1 MMSTSSS
8 FISTDEDRSPND
20 CSPDPAN
27 MHSLPN
33 SMGNAT
39 DTMTGLFKSF
49 LRLSVALVVLAGLST
64 GAAMGQ
70 IHVDASASGSSEDG
84 SQSDPYLRI
93 ADAIADANQA
103 TNQGT
108 IGPDEVRIASGDYPG
123 ESNGAVLN
131 SGDPI
136 PPVGTGDDGNDNDV
150 DFRTWEGQ
158 GTATFDNDRT
168 IVLGNDLAVGDPQD
182 PQTTAGGEDLTLD
195 TGFTLQFETEES
207 LRLAAADGGPSSDI
221 KGAGEVNVVGAGDFT
236 VAVVNPSTSVT
247 SVTASIRAL
256 RFDRSGNTLSIVRA
270 PSDPG
275 ITADLEINDAGNS
288 EEPVFAVTGGE
299 VSLQDDVDLI
309 YTRTGLGTGVTQDT
323 EFNLRGS
330 DGMSGS
336 GSLVFEEIDN
346 GSNDPEFEARGAVD
360 VELQVNIDNIPDGD
374 PAQVDSSGFEMQFT
388 SIGNSGETNTFSTET
403 GSDPDSLK
411 APNLSTIRGDLEID
425 DVTSQGDAVAVFE
438 MPVLEEIGGGLD
450 VRGGNTNLPSPLM
463 SFGTGLT
470 VGGNS
475 VFTASP
481 VVTFNGATT
490 FEGDV
495 DITGNSA
502 NGQIN
507 FSAPSSGTVVSSV
520 EGDFQFGGAGFVNLA
535 TGSGGGDHNLELNG
549 STVTH
554 VGANSNHLVQNNESR
569 VIFAGGSQTLD
580 TRNAP
585 FELDRVTVRSSAS
598 LDINPAASP
607 NPLQINQEL
616 RLESGNL
623 LANGLLDMSGATLIR
638 SSTSSETG
646 RLQDGT
652 SNIAYTGTV
661 SSADTPFRIEYVGS
675 ANIPTG
681 DELLP
686 ASADSSE
693 RTVGQFVVDFEVDDA
708 TTTLATDY
716 LYTVTSSLEILTGD
730 LAFSTNS
737 SLRLANQSAFV
748 RGDGRLIT
756 EDVADPADAL
766 LFPNVADANAG
777 TDGIDLVYVNTTD
790 IEVGIEFPNTSSAF
804 TSNPENVV
812 RNVFVHPGQE
822 NEGDVTLR
830 DQSGVQSTYRLNG
843 NFVHGAGTF
852 DFNGQN
858 LEADAQN
865 GAKIFAI
872 VDSASVNPT
881 DASTLRFIGPD
892 YQEVAGVHQPT
903 AMGNNKANTYNL
915 PTTVVE
921 KDPTGGRA
929 TIAFR
934 VLSNP
939 MNKTNGIQI
948 NGDFRVEEAGKDLS
962 AQPAEGF
969 LAGQLDEF
977 TVTENFTQNAGSGVI
992 VANSSFEVT
1001 NGDLTKA
1008 TNDSSTVLISA
1019 AGERID
1025 VGGDVTHTGATDSLF
1040 VNSTTAEGGLVMWT
1054 VGTSNESTIDIGG
1067 SVTQDDGYMS
1077 MATTVGTPSFT
1088 PQVNVDGDVTV
1099 NGGQFLFDNPFNSG
1113 PVASEEVNIGGELAV
1128 NGGQFS
1134 SNFLPWSN
1142 INRRETLA
1150 AGALTV
1156 GTGAGAGGAAKA
1168 DVAEQPEGIVASL
1181 YAGRDSYGD
1190 VEDDESFS
1198 DIGGNFP
1205 GISETDDGTETDSS
1219 GTGVEFSASL
1229 EGVSNPFASEEE
1241 TESSLS
1247 ASLAPSRSGPAAKS
1261 AHEGDYD
1268 RFDIGG
1274 ATTIETNG
1282 RFLLGAHSLEVGG
1295 DFTFEGQGD
1304 LTTNNSTEPQTG
1316 LAGLVTFD
1324 SDSEQ
1329 AITVGDGPNQYL
1341 HGVAVDGEEGINLQ
1355 TSLTLSRASTDT
1367 TNTVPDQFDRA
1378 FGTLFLERGNVVT
1391 GEDSLKITQPTP
1403 TTNNDL
1409 EQALNAD
1416 EISANGTAAPQSPV
1430 IGGTRNSHIEGA
1442 LQRAVEDQGG
1452 STGGFVTD
1460 GYIYPLGDGENY
1472 NGIVLQLP
1480 TDLGD
1485 TQTFTVRTVEAPG
1498 IELPENLTSEGVDSD
1513 GNRITLDLNVQTR
1526 PYYEIGFTGEEPDE
1540 DFNIRAIAGELSGA
1554 TIDDIKQMRLVQFDT
1569 TASEVQEAGRYDF
1582 TGDPNDD
1589 ATRGPNS
1596 FVSSV
1601 PNIIHE
1607 GVDLREGTVIGL
1619 ASDTEYNLLGPG
1631 APSFTAVPSDQ
1642 DLNVGESAEVT
1653 FTAEDS
1659 NTDVADLNF
1668 STSGDVNVSS
1678 SSKSGNDF
1686 TVTVEP
1692 DSADAEESFV
1702 QGGADNALD
1711 LTVEVTDD
1719 VNNTT
1724 SVTAGVTVGLQN
1736 GDANSSGSVNT
1747 ADAGVALDAFL
1758 ENVSLTPVQTDAAD
1772 QNDDGSVTP
1781 FDAAEI
1787 LQIALGGSSAQV
1799 AKADDASAGTVVI
1812 GDADRSDGTITLPV
1826 ELAGDAENVRSVAVE
1841 VTLDGASQQEVK
1853 NVATNLPSGWIAD
1866 HESSADGTLKIGMA
1880 GSSALS
1886 AGEIATIQL
1895 QGADD
1900 PADETSGTFRLNG
1913 SDAQDLE
1920 VQVSPES
1927 FALNGNYPNPFSTA
1941 TTISYDLKEA
1951 ANVSIEVYDILGRKV
1966 GTLVNKKQSAG
1977 SYEVT
1982 LNRGSGLGAQMS
1994 SGVYVYRIKA
2004 GDFTASE
2011 KMTVVR

>member
-1 MMSTSSS
+1 MSTS
-8 FISTDEDRSPND
+8 FPVSTDFSVSTDDCSPDAHD
-20 CSPDPAN
+20 CSPDPAD
-27 MHSLPN
+27 MHSLTN
-33 SMGNAT
+33 SMGNVT
-39 DTMTGLFKSF
+39 DTMTGFFNSF
-49 LRLSVALVVLAGLST
+49 LRLSVALVVLVGLSAGPALGQTYIDPSEPGSGGT
-64 GAAMGQ
+64 GTSGNPYESQQFQQALQDATSGNNVLVVVGSGAVNNTDVTKTTYFQTTSGTDTQADAQPITMEPDGAGPVTLELDKDYKVYPTAGGPLTLDNVNLEFPGNQ
-70 IHVDASASGSSEDG
+70 ISLILNTNGTGVQTASGSD
-84 SQSDPYLRI
+84 
-93 ADAIADANQA
+93 
-103 TNQGT
+103 
-108 IGPDEVRIASGDYPG
+108 PG
-123 ESNGAVLN
+123 EGVIEFTGDGEIEMLGNNPGSVDEYYVERLRVSNGATLTYSPQRPQSEPVDALSQGVAGSSPLLEITDGSAVSTVNANQFIHGFLPNLN
-131 SGDPI
+131 SSDTKAEIAGRIENAQDFFFTPRNTGPSTSFTVEGEGEIAAPLRFNGRNTNASHETTFEQTLIGNNGFSVIGASGNNAGIVKFPNLSEVQASINVRSGSEVEFGD
-136 PPVGTGDDGNDNDV
+136 VGGTSGAGSLTITNELRVRGSASSVTIAEDLPLTVEGPYNQSAGSGLYQADATFNGDVEITGGTVDFDAPASLNSDPSQTTLIAGGGTEVNFNAPGVIGGSEINGSLDFASGEIKLGDDTGNGNGLHNLTINEDAT
-150 DFRTWEGQ
+150 FRFG
-158 GTATFDNDRT
+158 GVSPVFTFDND
-168 IVLGNDLAVGDPQD
+168 GDEEENELRV
-182 PQTTAGGEDLTLD
+182 AG
-195 TGFTLQFETEES
+195 
-207 LRLAAADGGPSSDI
+207 
-221 KGAGEVNVVGAGDFT
+221 
-236 VAVVNPSTSVT
+236 TS
-247 SVTASIRAL
+247 
-256 RFDRSGNTLSIVRA
+256 
-270 PSDPG
+270 
-275 ITADLEINDAGNS
+275 
-288 EEPVFAVTGGE
+288 
-299 VSLQDDVDLI
+299 
-309 YTRTGLGTGVTQDT
+309 
-323 EFNLRGS
+323 GS
-330 DGMSGS
+330 DLDILGGGGGS
-336 GSLVFEEIDN
+336 GFSL
-346 GSNDPEFEARGAVD
+346 A
-360 VELQVNIDNIPDGD
+360 
-374 PAQVDSSGFEMQFT
+374 
-388 SIGNSGETNTFSTET
+388 
-403 GSDPDSLK
+403 
-411 APNLSTIRGDLEID
+411 
-425 DVTSQGDAVAVFE
+425 
-438 MPVLEEIGGGLD
+438 
-450 VRGGNTNLPSPLM
+450 
-463 SFGTGLT
+463 
-470 VGGNS
+470 
-475 VFTASP
+475 
-481 VVTFNGATT
+481 
-490 FEGDV
+490 
-495 DITGNSA
+495 
-502 NGQIN
+502 
-507 FSAPSSGTVVSSV
+507 
-520 EGDFQFGGAGFVNLA
+520 
-535 TGSGGGDHNLELNG
+535 
-549 STVTH
+549 
-554 VGANSNHLVQNNESR
+554 
-569 VIFAGGSQTLD
+569 
-580 TRNAP
+580 
-585 FELDRVTVRSSAS
+585 RVTVQSSANITANPS
-598 LDINPAASP
+598 SNFLDITDR
-607 NPLQINQEL
+607 L
-616 RLESGNL
+616 RLEDGYL
-623 LANGLLDMSGATLIR
+623 RANGRLDMSGGTTLIR

-646 RLQDGT
+646 RLEDGT
-652 SNIAYTGTV
+652 SNIAYTGTG

-675 ANIPTG
+675 DNIPTG

-693 RTVGQFVVDFEVDDA
+693 RTVGEFVVDSEVDVA
-708 TTTLATDY
+708 TTLATDY
-716 LYTVTSSLEILTGD
+716 LYTVTSSLEIRAGD
-730 LAFSTNS
+730 LAFSDDS
-737 SLRLANQSAFV
+737 SLRLANLSTFV

-756 EDVADPADAL
+756 EELVDPDEALRFPDVADGDA
-766 LFPNVADANAG
+766 G
-777 TDGIDLVYVNTTD
+777 SDGIDLEYVNDDTD
-790 IEVGIEFPNTSSAF
+790 VEVGIEFPDTDQD
-804 TSNPENVV
+804 ENVV
-812 RNVFVHPGQE
+812 RDVSVHGSQEFDGNVA
-822 NEGDVTLR
+822 LR
-830 DQSGVQSTYRLNG
+830 DQSGGQSTYRLNG
-843 NFVHGAGTF
+843 DFALGAGTF

-858 LEADAQN
+858 LEANAQS
-865 GAKIFAI
+865 GAETFAI
-872 VDSASVNPT
+872 ADSASVDFTPGE
-881 DASTLRFIGPD
+881 SSLRFVGPD
-892 YQEVAGVHQPT
+892 NHAVLGVNQS
-903 AMGNNKANTYNL
+903 GDANAFDL

-921 KDPTGGRA
+921 KDPANGDA
-929 TIAFR
+929 TIAFG
-934 VLSNP
+934 VFNNP
-939 MNKTNGIQI
+939 PGETNGFEI
-948 NGDFRVEEAGKDLS
+948 NENFVVESAGNDLS
-962 AQPAEGF
+962 ATEGF
-969 LAGQLDEF
+969 FGLQLDEF

-1001 NGDLTKA
+1001 NGDLTK
-1008 TNDSSTVLISA
+1008 STADTSTTLLAA
-1019 AGERID
+1019 AGNRIG
-1025 VGGDVTHTGATDSLF
+1025 VGGDVTHSGATDSLF
-1040 VNSTTAEGGLVMWT
+1040 VNNIGSGVEGGLVMWT
-1054 VGTSNESTIDIGG
+1054 VGTSDESTIDIGG
-1067 SVTQDDGYMS
+1067 SVTQEDGYAS
-1077 MATTVGTPSFT
+1077 MATTFGTQSFT
-1088 PQVNVDGDVTV
+1088 PQVNVGGDVTV
-1099 NGGQFLFDNPFNSG
+1099 NGGQFLFDNPFNVG
-1113 PVASEEVNIGGELAV
+1113 PVASELVDIEGELAV
-1128 NGGQFS
+1128 NEGQFS
-1134 SNFLPWSN
+1134 GNLLPYSN

-1156 GTGAGAGGAAKA
+1156 GTDAEAEGNAKA
-1168 DVAEQPEGIVASL
+1168 DVAEQPEDIVASL

-1190 VEDDESFS
+1190 LDDEETFS
-1198 DIGGNFP
+1198 DIGGSFP
-1205 GISETDDGTETDSS
+1205 EVDSTEDDGFRVDGPEI
-1219 GTGVEFSASL
+1219 F
-1229 EGVSNPFASEEE
+1229 SNPFSQEEE
-1241 TESSLS
+1241 VEESSLS
-1247 ASLAPSRSGPAAKS
+1247 ATLTASQSGPGAKS

-1268 RFDIGG
+1268 RFDIDG
-1274 ATTIETNG
+1274 ATTIATDG

-1304 LTTNNSTEPQTG
+1304 LTTNNSTAPETG

-1329 AITVGDGPNQYL
+1329 AVTVGDGPNQYL

-1355 TSLTLSRASTDT
+1355 TNLTLSRASTDT
-1367 TNTVPDQFDRA
+1367 SNTVPDEFDRA

-1596 FVSSV
+1596 FISSV

-1653 FTAEDS
+1653 FTVEDS

-1747 ADAGVALDAFL
+1747 EDASTALDAFL
-1758 ENVSLTPVQTDAAD
+1758 DNVSLTAVQTDAAD
-1772 QNDDGSVTP
+1772 QNGDDSVTP

-1799 AKADDASAGTVVI
+1799 AKAGDASAGTVVI
-1812 GDADRSDGTITLPV
+1812 GDADRSDGTTTLPV
-1826 ELAGDAENVRSVAVE
+1826 ELTGDAENVRSVAVE
-1841 VTLDGASQQEVK
+1841 IDLDGASQQEGK

-1866 HESSADGTLKIGMA
+1866 HESSSDGTLKIGMA

-1951 ANVSIEVYDILGRKV
+1951 VNVSIEVYDVLGRKV

>member
-1 MMSTSSS
+1 MGQNQYVDPVNGSNANPGTASNPVETIGQALSRTPGGGEIALRIEVDYSENVTVRKNVDFTSWNGEPAVSGGTEETGTSAEGAAVLDGDLTVGNPNAAPPTTNRLTLADGLTLEFEENRVLTLVGQTPGQGGTGSEIVGDGDLKASTASGTFTIDIQRNGSNAG
-8 FISTDEDRSPND
+8 TDIFATVANLVVDKPSGGTVNVERTPLAND
-20 CSPDPAN
+20 
-27 MHSLPN
+27 PN
-33 SMGNAT
+33 SNAILRITQNTSAGFGTQTVAHTAKLDIQGGTVSLNRNGIRYQAHTGTAGSGEQDPFPTLNVNSSATLQASGPQFLTIDVQGDFEFVAEGTGTVNTLLRQVNAPQNPGAAAPGEGGNTINFTEIAGGGESKVLDDSLSAPNLTDIAGSISVEGSGTTFLAPALENVVSDLSVLTGANAT
-39 DTMTGLFKSF
+39 FGSNLTVDSDTDIAGSGD
-49 LRLSVALVVLAGLST
+49 VAFEGTSAFGGQFMASAGKTIDFENVATFNGST
-64 GAAMGQ
+64 TVSGGATTLNFRDPGAAVPG
-70 IHVDASASGSSEDG
+70 DEP
-84 SQSDPYLRI
+84 QSVI
-93 ADAIADANQA
+93 
-103 TNQGT
+103 
-108 IGPDEVRIASGDYPG
+108 
-123 ESNGAVLN
+123 NGAFTFN
-131 SGDPI
+131 
-136 PPVGTGDDGNDNDV
+136 DG
-150 DFRTWEGQ
+150 
-158 GTATFDNDRT
+158 T
-168 IVLGNDLAVGDPQD
+168 IVLFDDP
-182 PQTTAGGEDLTLD
+182 
-195 TGFTLQFETEES
+195 S
-207 LRLAAADGGPSSDI
+207 NSDGQHNLGI
-221 KGAGEVNVVGAGDFT
+221 AGDFT
-236 VAVVNPSTSVT
+236 YNGGTFIENGDTKVFFSGSSGQNVLVDAPLSLERLTVESGGTVVDQSSSNALAVTDELV
-247 SVTASIRAL
+247 L
-256 RFDRSGNTLSIVRA
+256 RSGVFTTNGQLDMS
-270 PSDPG
+270 SPG
-275 ITADLEINDAGNS
+275 AEL
-288 EEPVFAVTGGE
+288 
-299 VSLQDDVDLI
+299 
-309 YTRTGLGTGVTQDT
+309 TRVK
-323 EFNLRGS
+323 N
-330 DGMSGS
+330 
-336 GSLVFEEIDN
+336 
-346 GSNDPEFEARGAVD
+346 
-360 VELQVNIDNIPDGD
+360 
-374 PAQVDSSGFEMQFT
+374 SSG
-388 SIGNSGETNTFSTET
+388 NGELRA
-403 GSDPDSLK
+403 GSDP
-411 APNLSTIRGDLEID
+411 
-425 DVTSQGDAVAVFE
+425 
-438 MPVLEEIGGGLD
+438 
-450 VRGGNTNLPSPLM
+450 
-463 SFGTGLT
+463 
-470 VGGNS
+470 
-475 VFTASP
+475 
-481 VVTFNGATT
+481 
-490 FEGDV
+490 
-495 DITGNSA
+495 
-502 NGQIN
+502 
-507 FSAPSSGTVVSSV
+507 
-520 EGDFQFGGAGFVNLA
+520 
-535 TGSGGGDHNLELNG
+535 
-549 STVTH
+549 
-554 VGANSNHLVQNNESR
+554 
-569 VIFAGGSQTLD
+569 
-580 TRNAP
+580 
-585 FELDRVTVRSSAS
+585 
-598 LDINPAASP
+598 
-607 NPLQINQEL
+607 
-616 RLESGNL
+616 
-623 LANGLLDMSGATLIR
+623 
-638 SSTSSETG
+638 
-646 RLQDGT
+646 
-652 SNIAYTGTV
+652 IAYTGTLGQNP
-661 SSADTPFRIEYVGS
+661 SAVDVPERIEYQGTQ
-675 ANIPTG
+675 NISTG
-681 DELLP
+681 DELIRP
-686 ASADSSE
+686 AEDSLDRQIE
-693 RTVGQFVVDFEVDDA
+693 EFAVNLEPDDPQPVV
-708 TTTLATDY
+708 TLNPD
-716 LYTVTSSLEILTGD
+716 YTVTESLEILGGNLSLGSAT
-730 LAFSTNS
+730 
-737 SLRLANQSAFV
+737 LRLDNDSGIPTFV
-748 RGDGRLIT
+748 RGDGKL
-756 EDVADPADAL
+756 DPGPVSPSNAL
-766 LFPNVADANAG
+766 KLPNVADANAG
-777 TDGIDLVYVNTTD
+777 TDGIDLEYVNTTD
-790 IEVGIEFPNTSSAF
+790 VEIGIEFPGTSS
-804 TSNPENVV
+804 TRPNPENVV
-812 RNVFVHPGQE
+812 LDVSVHGAQQ

-830 DQSGVQSTYRLNG
+830 DQSGGQSTYRLNED
-843 NFVHGAGTF
+843 FAHGAGTF

-858 LEADAQN
+858 LEANAQN
-865 GAKIFAI
+865 GTNQFAI
-872 VDSASVNPT
+872 ADSASVNT
-881 DASTLRFIGPD
+881 TEASTLRFIGPD
-892 YQEVAGVHQPT
+892 YQEVAGVHQQT

-915 PTTVVE
+915 PTTVVD
-921 KDPTGGRA
+921 KDPAGGSA

-934 VLSNP
+934 VRGIVGNP
-939 MNKTNGIQI
+939 ANKTNGIRI
-948 NGDFRVEEAGKDLS
+948 NGDFTVESAGNDLS
-962 AQPAEGF
+962 SAQGF
-969 LAGQLDEF
+969 FAVGLDEF
-977 TVTENFTQNAGSGVI
+977 TVTENFTQNAGSGFI
-992 VANSSFEVT
+992 LANSSFEVT
-1001 NGDLTKA
+1001 NDDLTKA
-1008 TNDSSTVLISA
+1008 TDDSSTVLFGI

-1040 VNSTTAEGGLVMWT
+1040 VNSATAEGGLVMWT
-1054 VGTSNESTIDIGG
+1054 VGTSDESTIDIGG

-1088 PQVNVDGDVTV
+1088 PQVNVGGDVTV
-1099 NGGQFLFDNPFNSG
+1099 NGGQFLFDNPFNAG
-1113 PVASEEVNIGGELAV
+1113 PVASELVDIEGELAV

-1168 DVAEQPEGIVASL
+1168 DVAEQPEGIAASF

-1190 VEDDESFS
+1190 VGENESFS
-1198 DIGGNFP
+1198 EIGGAPP
-1205 GISETDDGTETDSS
+1205 GISETDDGTGTDES
-1219 GTGVEFSASL
+1219 GTGVKFSKSL
-1229 EGVSNPFASEEE
+1229 EGASNPFASEEE

-1274 ATTIETNG
+1274 ATTIETDG

-1341 HGVAVDGEEGINLQ
+1341 HGVAVDGEGGINLQ
-1355 TSLTLSRASTDT
+1355 TNLTLSRASTDT

-1409 EQALNAD
+1409 AQALNAD
-1416 EISANGTAAPQSPV
+1416 EISANGTAVPPSPV

-1485 TQTFTVRTVEAPG
+1485 TETFTVRTVEAPG

-1526 PYYEIGFTGEEPDE
+1526 PYYEIGFTGKEPDE

-1554 TIDDIKQMRLVQFDT
+1554 TIDDIKQMRLVQFDRD
-1569 TASEVQEAGRYDF
+1569 ADEVQEAGRYDF

-1589 ATRGPNS
+1589 TDRGPNS
-1596 FVSSV
+1596 FVSAV

-1607 GVDLREGTVIGL
+1607 GVDLSEGTVIGL

-1642 DLNVGESAEVT
+1642 DLNVGESTEIT

-1659 NTDVADLNF
+1659 NTDAADLNF

-1724 SVTAGVTVGLQN
+1724 SVTAGVTVGLEN

-1747 ADAGVALDAFL
+1747 QDASVALDAYL
-1758 ENVSLTPVQTDAAD
+1758 GNVPLTPVQTDAAD

-1826 ELAGDAENVRSVAVE
+1826 ELTGDAENVRSVAVE
-1841 VTLDGASQQEVK
+1841 ITLDGASQQEVK

-1866 HESSADGTLKIGMA
+1866 HEPSADGTLKIGMA
-1880 GSSALS
+1880 GPSALS